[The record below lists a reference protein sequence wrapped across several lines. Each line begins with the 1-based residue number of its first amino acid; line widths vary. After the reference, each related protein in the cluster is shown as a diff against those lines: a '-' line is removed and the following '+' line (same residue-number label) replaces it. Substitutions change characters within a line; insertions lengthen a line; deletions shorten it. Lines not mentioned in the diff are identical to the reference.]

1 MRLGIVALLFVAL
14 PCWAFCPFS
23 DAFLSSLKPE
33 SSITFY
39 NNCALH
45 LNDDASQ
52 EKLAALYEQG
62 SSAVPKDIK
71 KAIYYYQLSAENGN
85 AASQSRLAQIYMA
98 MDKDKDTRQVWY
110 DYKKSIGFSGDVNSK
125 EFKGDLVHP
134 YVLLMLANEK
144 PANKWYYPTKEL
156 VAPVYAQQLFKSYKI
171 DDEKKKALAAQATA
185 WKKGKLLELAEQ
197 ILTPEEY
204 AEFENTLYPKEG
216 KADAFKRNQTL
227 QAFKEKVEAYRK
239 QDEESAKAFY

>member
-14 PCWAFCPFS
+14 PCRAFCPFS
-23 DAFLSSLKPE
+23 DAFLSALNPQ

-39 NNCALH
+39 NNCAVH

-52 EKLAALYEQG
+52 AKLAALYEQG
-62 SSAVPKDIK
+62 SPAVPKNMT

-85 AASQSRLAQIYMA
+85 ATSQARLAQIYMA
-98 MDKDKDTRQVWY
+98 MDKDKESRQAWY
-110 DYKKSIGFSGDVNSK
+110 DYKKSIGFSGDPNSN

-144 PANKWYYPTKEL
+144 PANKWYYSTKE
-156 VAPVYAQQLFKSYKI
+156 VQAPVYAQQLFKTYKI
-171 DDEKKKALAAQATA
+171 DDDKKAVMISRATA
-185 WKKGKLLELAEQ
+185 WKKRKLLETANQ
-197 ILTPEEY
+197 ILTQEEY

-216 KADAFKRNQTL
+216 KADAFKRNQAL
-227 QAFKEKVEAYRK
+227 KAFKEKVEAYKK
-239 QDEESAKAFY
+239 QDEESAQAFH